1 MVTFAYNCAHIVSR
15 NLVNRV
21 VGAHFSFI
29 VLKQRN
35 HEVKLPLARPH
46 CPAMAG
52 RRRAAEPA
60 GVVPNTAP
68 RWQAQKWSDPS
79 RYVRLWLPYART
91 WMKFGN
97 GWVLICTHELLNR
110 PGCPSWVSLN
120 IAHLYGSAQNV
131 QLAKVLWKKRVY
143 SGSGCFY
150 FGEGF
155 TDWCG
160 VLLHLPNLLHLFLDT
175 PESWVAML
183 IWIIYWMW
191 ISSAKTI
198 RQLIEVVSI

>member
-1 MVTFAYNCAHIVSR
+1 MALAWAARNWKYCFREQRSLVTFAYNCAHIVPR

-79 RYVRLWLPYART
+79 RYV
-91 WMKFGN
+91 
-97 GWVLICTHELLNR
+97 
-110 PGCPSWVSLN
+110 GCR
-120 IAHLYGSAQNV
+120 GTGGDGGG
-131 QLAKVLWKKRVY
+131 R
-143 SGSGCFY
+143 
-150 FGEGF
+150 
-155 TDWCG
+155 
-160 VLLHLPNLLHLFLDT
+160 
-175 PESWVAML
+175 
-183 IWIIYWMW
+183 
-191 ISSAKTI
+191 SSVI
-198 RQLIEVVSI
+198 QS

>member
-1 MVTFAYNCAHIVSR
+1 MALAWAAHHWKYCFREQRSLVTFSYNCAHIVPR
-15 NLVNRV
+15 NLVNLV

-79 RYVRLWLPYART
+79 RYAAPNKLSAYLQI
-91 WMKFGN
+91 KFEILSFRVG
-97 GWVLICTHELLNR
+97 
-110 PGCPSWVSLN
+110 
-120 IAHLYGSAQNV
+120 
-131 QLAKVLWKKRVY
+131 KKA
-143 SGSGCFY
+143 G
-150 FGEGF
+150 
-155 TDWCG
+155 
-160 VLLHLPNLLHLFLDT
+160 
-175 PESWVAML
+175 
-183 IWIIYWMW
+183 
-191 ISSAKTI
+191 
-198 RQLIEVVSI
+198 

>member
-1 MVTFAYNCAHIVSR
+1 M
-15 NLVNRV
+15 NLV

-79 RYVRLWLPYART
+79 RYANAI
-91 WMKFGN
+91 GN
-97 GWVLICTHELLNR
+97 DQFHWKEL
-110 PGCPSWVSLN
+110 
-120 IAHLYGSAQNV
+120 
-131 QLAKVLWKKRVY
+131 
-143 SGSGCFY
+143 
-150 FGEGF
+150 
-155 TDWCG
+155 
-160 VLLHLPNLLHLFLDT
+160 NLLRDCLIYSDQFDPT
-175 PESWVAML
+175 PAEGSTQMSKKYRTYELRVTTERLLQNRDFSRTHM
-183 IWIIYWMW
+183 YQNQ
-191 ISSAKTI
+191 S
-198 RQLIEVVSI
+198 

>member
-1 MVTFAYNCAHIVSR
+1 MALAWAAHHWKYCFSKQRSLVTFAYNCAHIVPR

-29 VLKQRN
+29 FLKQRN

-79 RYVRLWLPYART
+79 RYVT
-91 WMKFGN
+91 
-97 GWVLICTHELLNR
+97 
-110 PGCPSWVSLN
+110 S
-120 IAHLYGSAQNV
+120 
-131 QLAKVLWKKRVY
+131 
-143 SGSGCFY
+143 
-150 FGEGF
+150 
-155 TDWCG
+155 
-160 VLLHLPNLLHLFLDT
+160 NLLLYFMLFCDT
-175 PESWVAML
+175 HDLVWE
-183 IWIIYWMW
+183 II
-191 ISSAKTI
+191 S
-198 RQLIEVVSI
+198 VSEKRMKNCIVKIINNVFEKMTKVGYFL